1 MMEKVIN
8 RIDRGLAGAENFII
22 IVLLS
27 IMVILAFTQ
36 VILRNFFSTGILWA
50 DIFLR
55 HLVLWVGFIGA
66 SLATREGKHIN
77 IDILTRLI
85 SKARLPYI
93 RMIIDVVS
101 AIVCFILAKAGVV
114 FLLDEIKYETILFLN
129 VPAWIFQLIIPVGF
143 ALIAFRFILQA
154 FQQLFVI
161 RNTKPGRDADEQ

>member
-1 MMEKVIN
+1 MMQKVIT

-93 RMIIDVVS
+93 RLIIDVVS
-101 AIVCFILAKAGVV
+101 AIVCFILARAGLV

-154 FQQLFVI
+154 FQQMFI
-161 RNTKPGRDADEQ
+161 FRETKPDGETDE